1 MAEQYTREQLFAYL
15 DDELDDALTAG
26 IEKQLRESSAFRDQL
41 ARIRE
46 DRDRGEHSIGAVWRR
61 ERLSCLTREQLT
73 GLLHGVLEP
82 EAAAYAEFH
91 LKTVACA
98 SCLANREDL
107 REKQAETAIA
117 AKRRRRYFETS
128 AGMLNEAKK

>member
-1 MAEQYTREQLFAYL
+1 MTDEFSREQIFAYL
-15 DDELDDALTAG
+15 DDELDDATTAL
-26 IEKQLRESSAFRDQL
+26 IEKRLRESSEFRSRL
-41 ARIRE
+41 NHIRE

-73 GLLHGVLEP
+73 GFLHGILDKED
-82 EAAAYAEFH
+82 AAYATFH
-91 LKTVACA
+91 LETIACP

-107 REKQAETAIA
+107 REKQAETAVV

-128 AGMLNEAKK
+128 AGMLNEKKR